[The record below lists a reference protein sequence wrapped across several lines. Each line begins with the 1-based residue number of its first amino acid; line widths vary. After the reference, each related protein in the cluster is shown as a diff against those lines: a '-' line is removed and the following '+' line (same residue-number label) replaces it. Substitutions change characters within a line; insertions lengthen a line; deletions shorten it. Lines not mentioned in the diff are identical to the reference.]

1 MVQTNLPICDGN
13 KTPLK
18 NRKFF
23 KGVLPFGS

>member
-1 MVQTNLPICDGN
+1 MVQTNLPICDG

-23 KGVLPFGS
+23 KEVFPFRK